1 MSSSGLG
8 WSHLWFRCC
17 MPSTLGSQS
26 LRCSSLST
34 RCPSIID
41 TRLSQRAKSVTEK
54 QAQSNFIFLDV
65 RNWQEKETLGDG
77 QWPPTDCGFG
87 TWTSS
92 SPIPCFHKGR
102 EWSGV
107 AWAPGEGAWGGPR
120 ITSYCFTVLFFMN
133 TSSRRVPGNA
143 DHWANGSWA
152 QGSMARSF
160 APLKEKPP

>member
-1 MSSSGLG
+1 
-8 WSHLWFRCC
+8 

-41 TRLSQRAKSVTEK
+41 TRFSQRAKSVTEK

-107 AWAPGEGAWGGPR
+107 AWAPGEGAWEGPR

>member
-1 MSSSGLG
+1 
-8 WSHLWFRCC
+8 

-26 LRCSSLST
+26 LRCSRPNLFSLLST
-34 RCPSIID
+34 RCPSITD

-65 RNWQEKETLGDG
+65 RNWEEKETLGGG
-77 QWPPTDCGFG
+77 QRPPTDRGFG
-87 TWTSS
+87 MWTSS
-92 SPIPCFHKGR
+92 SSVLCFHKGR

-133 TSSRRVPGNA
+133 TSSRRVPFFPFTGRMVVGPRGA
-143 DHWANGSWA
+143 WRD
-152 QGSMARSF
+152 RL
-160 APLKEKPP
+160 PL